1 MAGLLRTPL
10 VLARNNLRVSAV
22 RACPPALTR
31 TFLINVKSAKKSKA
45 KEETQ
50 INNTTATPS
59 TPSSPAAAGA
69 TTDSKYRIETPSSA
83 VVAFAHRLGLNNL
96 KDQTLL
102 MRIVTHPSYERV
114 GVQTNEGL
122 DTLGAMA
129 LEMYV
134 LEYLHVKY
142 PKLPTQTLQE
152 AVAVYTRTSTLE
164 IMAKEFG
171 VDDVARWVR
180 SKPEVG
186 HQLSSKTV
194 KASVVRAV
202 VGALYADQGPIK
214 AREFIHAHFL
224 SRELDLA
231 SLLQLEEPKRYL
243 SYLMKRLGRESPVAR
258 LMSETGR
265 TSKAPV
271 FIVGVYSGTEKIGEG
286 FGSSLKMAEFRAN
299 TDALKKYYME
309 EIKDFGLPSDVDI
322 EGAVYTPTK
331 IGDTQVIV

>member
-31 TFLINVKSAKKSKA
+31 TFLINVKPAKKSKA
-45 KEETQ
+45 KDETK
-50 INNTTATPS
+50 INDTTTTTS
-59 TPSSPAAAGA
+59 PSSEATGA
-69 TTDSKYRIETPSSA
+69 TTDSKYRIETPPSA

-122 DTLGAMA
+122 DTLGARA

-142 PKLPTQTLQE
+142 PKLPTETLQE
-152 AVAVYTRTSTLE
+152 AVEVYTRTSTLE
-164 IMAKEFG
+164 IMAKELG

-180 SKPEVG
+180 SKPDVG
-186 HQLSSKTV
+186 YQLSSKTV

-202 VGALYADQGPIK
+202 VGALYVDQGPAK
-214 AREFIHAHFL
+214 AREFVHAHFL
-224 SRELDLA
+224 SRDFDLA
-231 SLLQLEEPKRYL
+231 SLLQFKEPKLYL
-243 SYLMKRLGRESPVAR
+243 SFLMKRLGREVPVAR

-265 TSKAPV
+265 KSKAPV